1 MCSGFSSPIGLGK
14 RGGDCN
20 ILVIKCIGGVEFNR
34 IMVMAFKIIVKLRFG
49 VGITPRLGNP
59 K

>member
-1 MCSGFSSPIGLGK
+1 LGK